1 MQKACE
7 KNAASQRVTIHEIE
21 DQLNRSEKNNFVEDE
36 RFHLIACTS
45 NCKNE
50 RDGGKGLDGL
60 TKSASEFWH
69 RWMTIKLFDCIRLTL
84 TKRRKVPLS
93 FAS

>member
-50 RDGGKGLDGL
+50 RDQEMGGRGWMDWQKV
-60 TKSASEFWH
+60 H
-69 RWMTIKLFDCIRLTL
+69 RNSGT
-84 TKRRKVPLS
+84 VG
-93 FAS
+93 